1 MLHSKKTCV
10 IYLILRRTTRLAT
23 TMWTKS
29 TSTQHGVFGS
39 QPNKW
44 PTPSCALIGNILTFL
59 LFNTPY
65 GVLMCILTWRAT
77 FALKIIEGF
86 K

>member
-1 MLHSKKTCV
+1 MLHSNKTSV
-10 IYLILRRTTRLAT
+10 IYLLLRRTRLAT

-44 PTPSCALIGNILTFL
+44 PTPSCALIGNILTSL
-59 LFNTPY
+59 LFNTSY
-65 GVLMCILTWRAT
+65 GVLMCILTWRAN
-77 FALKIIEGF
+77 FALKTIQGS